1 MRNRGEK
8 METSEKRRDYQKEH
22 SRRKETKRRLRVD
35 MDKNKADEFT
45 NYLKS
50 RGLTFT
56 KWINNQI
63 DKELK

>member
-1 MRNRGEK
+1 

-45 NYLKS
+45 AYLKS